1 MSNKPIINVDINDRQ
16 FKAFYDLFS
25 KYKTDVEEM
34 PKSWAEVDKAVAKAS
49 KWLNSH
55 SWSKEDFKVMARE
68 MEKAADAQKK
78 FHLLSLE
85 SSIHMKKM
93 ADSAKS
99 LGSSMFD
106 IGKWMLKLGAIGG
119 GIAGLGGILGA
130 ISLRD
135 LAHSAVTEQRGAR
148 GVGLTP
154 GQFKAFGNDFAR
166 FIDPS
171 VLSTIANQQGDFT
184 GRMWLSQA
192 SGMSMDRVA
201 NAGPDQLAIS
211 LMKRAHDWWTNTPVS
226 MRTAQTYQ
234 VTGLDQSG
242 ISFED
247 ARRLGHTPWGEVQQ
261 QINRYGPDSRRFNT
275 SDRTVQ
281 TWFEFENQIKNAGTQ
296 LQTSLTNRL
305 VELAPSLRSFV
316 TTLTKDADQLI
327 NDIFTP
333 KNLKAVEDVITGLT
347 TYLGSAT
354 FRQDMKDFA
363 GLVGM
368 VADGMRKAARFFGI
382 DTSSKVPDEPSTAS
396 KVANTLNILSGGKST
411 DGSTLKSMWSGPLD
425 HLRHRLNMPNDPKSV
440 LAEIEKKNGLPPG
453 TLWNMWGVESAFGKK
468 LEGPKTSTG
477 ERAIGDFQF
486 MSSTWNEWGN
496 GGDRYSFM
504 DSANAAGRYMGS
516 LYKRN
521 GGDIR
526 KALAAYNWGPGN
538 LDKDIA
544 KNGSQWESNLPAE
557 TRKYIA
563 QIAGEVAKRSAVKVQ
578 VQVSNNTSARVAVQ
592 ANAAAP
598 GF

>member
-1 MSNKPIINVDINDRQ
+1 MSNKPIISVDVNDRQ

-49 KWLNSH
+49 KSLNSH

-68 MEKAADAQKK
+68 MEKAADSQKK

-85 SSIHMKKM
+85 SSLHMKKM

-99 LGSSMFD
+99 LSSSMFD

-154 GQFKAFGNDFAR
+154 GQYKAFGMDFGR
-166 FIDPS
+166 FLDPS
-171 VLSTIANQQGDFT
+171 ILSHVADAQNSYQGRVWLGLATGLGAQAVANQ
-184 GRMWLSQA
+184 
-192 SGMSMDRVA
+192 
-201 NAGPDQLAIS
+201 GPDQLAMR
-211 LMKRAHDWWTNTPVS
+211 LATRAHDWWTKTPAS
-226 MRTAQTYQ
+226 QRTAENLAAAGFT
-234 VTGLDQSG
+234 QSG
-242 ISFED
+242 LTLED
-247 ARRLGHTPWGEVQQ
+247 VRRLGNTPMSELQAARAQYGRDQRSLNVSNGTTQAWYEFDR
-261 QINRYGPDSRRFNT
+261 QITLAG
-275 SDRTVQ
+275 RTL
-281 TWFEFENQIKNAGTQ
+281 E
-296 LQTSLTNRL
+296 TSLTNRL

-333 KNLKAVEDVITGLT
+333 KNLKAVEDGITGLT
-347 TYLGSAT
+347 NYLGSPT
-354 FRQDMKDFA
+354 FQQDMRDFA
-363 GLVGM
+363 GLIGL
-368 VADGMRKAARFFGI
+368 VAGAIRKAARFFGI
-382 DTSSKVPDEPSTAS
+382 DTSSTSNADVGNFDLGSGANDWSTGGISPTEKALGYTRHALTMPGDPAGYL
-396 KVANTLNILSGGKST
+396 AN
-411 DGSTLKSMWSGPLD
+411 
-425 HLRHRLNMPNDPKSV
+425 
-440 LAEIEKKNGLPPG
+440 IEKQRGLPPG
-453 TLWNMWGVESAFGKK
+453 TLSGMWKVESNSGKN
-468 LEGPKTSTG
+468 LVGPLLKNG
-477 ERAIGDFQF
+477 DQAIGDLQF
-486 MSSTWNEWGN
+486 TSGTWNDWGN
-496 GGDRYSFM
+496 GGDRFSFK
-504 DSANAAGRYMGS
+504 DQAGAAGRYMQS
-516 LYKRN
+516 LMKKY

-544 KNGSQWESNLPAE
+544 KNGAQWESNLPAE

-563 QIAGEVAKRSAVKVQ
+563 QIAGEVAKRNAVKVQ